1 MADKARQW
9 TDKQLDKMEKH
20 LNSIYTETQKGI
32 TEKWDKYMRES
43 GEELK
48 KLQAEYDEAKKS
60 GDKEA
65 MKNAGRKL
73 SKAKKS
79 QTIQNRQY
87 QSMVDGITTQLANVN
102 QTAVAYLNGQLPSIY
117 TVNYNAVNT
126 TATEAGIAFNIV
138 NENTVKKLIEDG
150 DIKLPYK
157 NLDKIKDKRWNTK
170 QLNSSVLQGILQG
183 DSMDK
188 IADRILP
195 IVDNNKNAAIRNA
208 RTMVTGA
215 ENAGRLDSYK
225 DLDERG
231 AVQKKVWIAAADNR
245 VRDWHLS
252 MDGQEVDLDDD
263 FIDGKGNRL
272 EYPGDPDGEPETVYN
287 CRCSM
292 ATRIIG
298 FRKPNG
304 RIEYLTQRDKSGLH
318 EQQIA
323 EEKKRR
329 AK

>member
-9 TDKQLDKMEKH
+9 TNEQLREMETR
-20 LNSIYTETQKGI
+20 LESIYKEAQKGI
-32 TEKWDKYMRES
+32 TGKWDKYMQNAEKR
-43 GEELK
+43 LK
-48 KLQAEYDEAKKS
+48 SFQNAYDEAKKS
-60 GDKEA
+60 GDKNLIKKTGKEL
-65 MKNAGRKL
+65 GQ
-73 SKAKKS
+73 AKKN
-79 QTIQNRQY
+79 IILRNEHY

-126 TATEAGIAFNIV
+126 NATDAGIAFNIV

-157 NLDKIKDKRWNTK
+157 DLDKIKDKRWNTK

-195 IVDNNKNAAIRNA
+195 IMNNNKNAAMRNA

>member
-231 AVQKKVWIAAADNR
+231 AVQKKVWIASADKR

-298 FRKPNG
+298 FRKSNG
-304 RIEYLTQRDKSGLH
+304 KIEYLTQRDKSGLH